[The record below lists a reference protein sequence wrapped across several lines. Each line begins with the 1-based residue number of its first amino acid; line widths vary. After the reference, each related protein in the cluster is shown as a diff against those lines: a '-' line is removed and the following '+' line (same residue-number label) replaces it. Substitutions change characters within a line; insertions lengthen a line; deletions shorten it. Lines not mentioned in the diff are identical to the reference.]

1 MVHLHNGSWRLAP
14 AGCFA
19 KAFSAA
25 GTQRSGQGAF
35 LFKFGAARVMLAP
48 DKPGGRPMDFI
59 TRRRPIEPPAH
70 AGHGLKPTLG
80 WPHLVA
86 LGIGAIIGT
95 GIYTLTGVAAGLAG
109 PAVIVSFAVAG
120 AVCACAALCYA
131 EMATL
136 MPQAGSAYT
145 YSYAAL
151 GELIAWV
158 IGWSLILEYT
168 LVCSAVSVGWAGY
181 ASGLIQQA
189 GWPIPAALLTGP
201 ETGGVVN
208 LPAVFIALAVTGL
221 LLVGTRESANVNF
234 ILVCVKLVALAA
246 FVAITLP
253 HFDPAHFTPFAPFG
267 FGAEQI
273 GDHKFGMM
281 GAAAIIFFAFY
292 GFDAISTAAEEAKDP
307 RRDLTIGIVGSMV
320 ACTLIYMIV
329 AAVALGASP
338 FEVFSKSEEPLA
350 FILRELNRPVSASLI
365 AGAAVVAMPTVI
377 MVFMFGQSR
386 VFFAMARDGLLPRR
400 LSRVG
405 PRGVP
410 TAVTVLT
417 GVIAAVIAGVLPLSE
432 IASLANA
439 GTLAAF
445 IATISAVLVLR
456 RRLPD
461 LPRVFKAPA
470 VWLIGPLGLLG
481 CAYLFTSLTAKTIT
495 FFFAWNAVGV
505 VVYLLYG
512 RARSGL
518 AQA

>member
-1 MVHLHNGSWRLAP
+1 MSFVTRRKPIAAP
-14 AGCFA
+14 A
-19 KAFSAA
+19 
-25 GTQRSGQGAF
+25 
-35 LFKFGAARVMLAP
+35 P
-48 DKPGGRPMDFI
+48 
-59 TRRRPIEPPAH
+59 H
-70 AGHGLKPTLG
+70 AGRQLKATLG
-80 WPHLVA
+80 WPHLMA

-109 PAVIVSFAVAG
+109 PAVILSFAVAG

-136 MPQAGSAYT
+136 VPQAGSAYT
-145 YSYAAL
+145 YSYTTL
-151 GELIAWV
+151 GEAAAWV

-189 GWPIPAALLTGP
+189 GWPIPASLLTGP
-201 ETGGVVN
+201 ETGGIVN

-246 FVAITLP
+246 FVALTLP
-253 HFDPAHFTPFAPFG
+253 SFNPAHFEPFAPFG

-273 GDHKFGMM
+273 GDRKFGMM

-292 GFDAISTAAEEAKDP
+292 GFDAISTAAEEAKNP
-307 RRDLTIGIVGSMV
+307 RRDLTIGIIGSMI

-338 FEVFSKSEEPLA
+338 FDVFSKSEEPLA
-350 FILRELNRPVSASLI
+350 FILRELNRPLAASLI

-400 LSRVG
+400 LARVG

-410 TAVTVLT
+410 SAVTILT
-417 GVIAAVIAGVLPLSE
+417 GIIAAIIAGAMPLSE

-445 IATISAVLVLR
+445 IATIAAVMILR
-456 RRLPD
+456 RRSPELT
-461 LPRVFKAPA
+461 RTFKAPLIW
-470 VWLIGPLGLLG
+470 VIGPLGLAG
-481 CAYLFTSLTAKTIT
+481 CAYLFTSLTAKTII
-495 FFFAWNAVGV
+495 FFFVWNAIGV
-505 VVYLLYG
+505 LVYLAYG
-512 RARSGL
+512 RTKSAL
-518 AQA
+518 AEA